1 LLLVKNITSSGH
13 LQAGGHWLVD
23 LTILCACHR
32 DTETQSVF
40 FDRAMKRPV
49 AQSSDAESTYEEC
62 LDRELRESGLVVSRQ
77 LVVPLTYRGKQLA
90 STYRLDLIVESRVI
104 VEVKAVDTLARVHL
118 AQMLS
123 YLHHTGLRVGLILNF
138 NSVILRDGVKR
149 VSL

>member
-1 LLLVKNITSSGH
+1 MESHSRGGLHHLLTEQIIGAAIEV
-13 LQAGGHWLVD
+13 
-23 LTILCACHR
+23 HR
-32 DTETQSVF
+32 
-40 FDRAMKRPV
+40 RIGPGLL
-49 AQSSDAESTYEEC
+49 ESTYEEC